1 MPYSHLVKTY
11 LARFSLLCQ
20 RLMLKFLFE
29 QPQKVKFQLRLG
41 QSEPIYDAIKI
52 VQNSSSWPIILY
64 RACKRTVEG
73 NMSHLIT
80 KYRFFEVLSCSFT
93 YDLHR
98 RAMSFMLLCTVRQTL
113 ILLRWKECFPWNLI
127 FLWYNQLVKL
137 FVVCYISAWM
147 HQIPFLFNEVFVV
160 FIRLVDFADLMAI
173 YKDLQVRQI

>member
-1 MPYSHLVKTY
+1 VTPAGSIR
-11 LARFSLLCQ
+11 ASFSRISGFSFEVVRELSKETCGLGVFNQ
-20 RLMLKFLFE
+20 LKSFKHSPVLQSVIVAV

-113 ILLRWKECFPWNLI
+113 ILLR
-127 FLWYNQLVKL
+127 
-137 FVVCYISAWM
+137 
-147 HQIPFLFNEVFVV
+147 
-160 FIRLVDFADLMAI
+160 
-173 YKDLQVRQI
+173 